1 MKDSRFQYRE
11 QPNLSPGACAVCK
24 GHGPVIDYMVNVPIL
39 GRLYICVKCLEGG
52 LSNVPLSD
60 EQQEEVDKQHLI
72 DELTVEVEDLNGTL
86 DRVRSVIDNWREH
99 TNLTVSNVD
108 SSPVG
113 HEQEPARK
121 NSKAAG
127 KKSSSAGKQD
137 SDGISSGTVDVL
149 GLDL

>member
-39 GRLYICVKCLEGG
+39 GRLYVCVKCLEGG

-60 EQQEEVDKQHLI
+60 EQQEEVDKQKLI
-72 DELTVEVEDLNGTL
+72 DELRVEVEDLNGTL
-86 DRVRSVIDNWREH
+86 DRVRSVVGNWREH
-99 TNLTVSNVD
+99 ADYLVSDAN

-113 HEQEPARK
+113 HEQEPARENPK
-121 NSKAAG
+121 PSG
-127 KKSSSAGKQD
+127 KKSGSAGKQD
-137 SDGISSGTVDVL
+137 SARVPSGTINVGD
-149 GLDL
+149 LDL

>member
-60 EQQEEVDKQHLI
+60 EEQEEVDKQHLI
-72 DELTVEVEDLNGTL
+72 DELRVEVEDLNGTL
-86 DRVRSVIDNWREH
+86 DRVRGVIDNWREH
-99 TNLTVSNVD
+99 ANYSVSD
-108 SSPVG
+108 AYSSPVG

-121 NSKAAG
+121 NPEPSG
-127 KKSSSAGKQD
+127 KKSGTAGKQD
-137 SDGISSGTVDVL
+137 SDGVSSRTINVDE
-149 GLDL
+149 LDL

>member
-60 EQQEEVDKQHLI
+60 EQQEEVDKQRLI

-86 DRVRSVIDNWREH
+86 DRVYSIVSNWREH
-99 TNLTVSNVD
+99 TNLIVSDVD

-113 HEQEPARK
+113 HEQKPAGK
-121 NSKAAG
+121 NSKTAG
-127 KKSSSAGKQD
+127 KKSGSASKQD
-137 SDGISSGTVDVL
+137 PDGISSSTIDVD
-149 GLDL
+149 GLVI